1 MNPYRWSRAQLTRRT
16 TDAPQSTRSKI
27 AMAVVVVAVGLLLLW
42 AYGVI

>member
-1 MNPYRWSRAQLTRRT
+1 MNIYNRARRQLTRRT
-16 TDAPQSTRSKI
+16 TDGPQSTRSKI